1 VAGSENVSAAET
13 YERVRAACCSDT
25 GLSDEEFETH
35 VRSITLLVLR
45 VRGAFA

>member
-1 VAGSENVSAAET
+1 MNDAASV
-13 YERVRAACCSDT
+13 YERIRAACASET
-25 GLSDEEFETH
+25 GLSEEEFETH